1 MTLFTGLWILS
12 ANICRLHVKTRKTYG
27 EIRMLL
33 IVNKFN
39 VWFTLDPRL
48 VLSER
53 PCFFPYI
60 TLVNPLG
67 FNHTTLG
74 VPIYTLLS
82 KHTCMPAQ
90 SITSVKHCVHSMNGV
105 KCSSTNHTSA
115 EGTAGEF
122 MKYLVSISLVTYSYV
137 WWKSAAE
144 NISK

>member
-1 MTLFTGLWILS
+1 MTPGLFYLG
-12 ANICRLHVKTRKTYG
+12 
-27 EIRMLL
+27 
-33 IVNKFN
+33 
-39 VWFTLDPRL
+39 DP
-48 VLSER
+48 V
-53 PCFFPYI
+53 FFPYI

-74 VPIYTLLS
+74 VLTYTLLS

-90 SITSVKHCVHSMNGV
+90 NIPSVKRCVHSMNGV
-105 KCSSTNHTSA
+105 KCSNTNRTLE

-122 MKYLVSISLVTYSYV
+122 IALGLKYLVGISLVTYSYV